1 MKGKNHLTCGIIAG
15 IGCAATGVI
24 FKNINI
30 LNAGT
35 MAVCAAAASLIPDI
49 DIPNSKFG
57 RLIKPISKLINK
69 IFGHRTITHSI
80 LWIIPLIILYIKNI
94 DNNYAYLVLGSIIG
108 FLTHIF
114 SDTFTRGGVPWL
126 WPFKR
131 KRYHITNVNSGEKD
145 ILFIILTDIIL
156 IGGYYLLVKNGV
168 L

>member
-15 IGCAATGVI
+15 VGCAFLGLSI
-24 FKNINI
+24 KDINI
-30 LNAGT
+30 LNA
-35 MAVCAAAASLIPDI
+35 ASLAACASVASLVPDI
-49 DIPNSKFG
+49 DMPNSKLG
-57 RLIKPISKLINK
+57 RKLGFISKIINK
-69 IFGHRTITHSI
+69 LFGHRTITHSI
-80 LWIIPLIILYIKNI
+80 LWAIPLVILFIN
-94 DNNYAYLVLGSIIG
+94 NNYSFLILGALIG
-108 FLTHIF
+108 FLSHIF

-126 WPFKR
+126 WPFKK